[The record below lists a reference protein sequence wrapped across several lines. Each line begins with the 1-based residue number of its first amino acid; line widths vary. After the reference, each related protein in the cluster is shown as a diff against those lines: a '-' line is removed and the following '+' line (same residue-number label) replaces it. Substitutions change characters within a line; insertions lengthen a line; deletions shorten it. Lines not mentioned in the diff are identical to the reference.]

1 MKILWL
7 VNLPLPKAA
16 KAMGWKQ
23 MNAGGWLSGQLD
35 LLADASLSMVVC
47 HVTPLV
53 STLQSVT
60 VDGVRYLFLPAKT
73 DALKRDFVQ
82 LLEREQPDVI
92 HIFGTEYTH
101 SEAMLEAC
109 GGVRCVVSLQGVM
122 TEYAKHYKDGLPSG
136 KFKHVSPIKKLVKRF
151 YYADSIAD
159 GERDFFARGR
169 CEAEMLK
176 KVQHVI
182 GRTHW
187 DKACAQQLCPQAA
200 YHSVNENLRAEF
212 YDSSM
217 WQADLCRRHSI
228 FISQALYPI
237 KGFHQVLKTLPQLL
251 SIYPD
256 LHLYVGGVKPYTLNN
271 KLLDVGVDYF
281 CEYQHY
287 LKKLMR
293 QLHVTKAV
301 TYTGPLD
308 AAQMKAQYLACNVFV
323 SPSSIENSPNSVGE
337 AMLLG
342 VPVVASDVGGVSSM
356 LTDEADGLL
365 YDFFD
370 PDALAAQVR
379 RIFDEDAFAQRC
391 GASAHAHAQ
400 RTHHR
405 ERNTQ
410 ALLSVYSSIA
420 GEKSK
425 REE

>member
-1 MKILWL
+1 
-7 VNLPLPKAA
+7 
-16 KAMGWKQ
+16 
-23 MNAGGWLSGQLD
+23 
-35 LLADASLSMVVC
+35 
-47 HVTPLV
+47 
-53 STLQSVT
+53 
-60 VDGVRYLFLPAKT
+60 
-73 DALKRDFVQ
+73 
-82 LLEREQPDVI
+82 
-92 HIFGTEYTH
+92 
-101 SEAMLEAC
+101 
-109 GGVRCVVSLQGVM
+109 
-122 TEYAKHYKDGLPSG
+122 EYAKHYKDGLPKG
-136 KFKHVSPIKKLVKRF
+136 KFDRVSLVKKLMKQF

-217 WQADLCRRHSI
+217 WQADHCRRHSI
-228 FISQALYPI
+228 FVSQALYPI

-293 QLHVTKAV
+293 RLRVTDAV
-301 TYTGPLD
+301 TYVGPLD
-308 AAQMKAQYLACNVFV
+308 AVQMKAQYLACNVFV

-337 AMLLG
+337 AMMLG
-342 VPVVASDVGGVSSM
+342 VPVVSSNVGGVATM
-356 LTDEADGLL
+356 LTDGEDGLL
-365 YDFFD
+365 YDFYSTKALTEQICRVFD
-370 PDALAAQVR
+370 NDACAQS
-379 RIFDEDAFAQRC
+379 C
-391 GASAHAHAQ
+391 GVSAHAHAQ
-400 RTHHR
+400 RTHNR
-405 ERNTQ
+405 ESNTQ
-410 ALLSVYSSIA
+410 ALLAVYRCIA
-420 GEKSK
+420 QEK
-425 REE
+425 EEGQGAVL